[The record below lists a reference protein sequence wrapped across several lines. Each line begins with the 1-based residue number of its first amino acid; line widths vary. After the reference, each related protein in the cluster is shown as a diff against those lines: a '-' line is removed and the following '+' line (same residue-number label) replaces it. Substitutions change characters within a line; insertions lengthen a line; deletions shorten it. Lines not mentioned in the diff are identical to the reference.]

1 MTQLLCAESF
11 LLNHVRFREKH
22 YNDARKG
29 NNCHYIGFLRKGSVR
44 IVSEHCTLSAEEGEL
59 FYIPMGLRYQSFWSG
74 FPEIFFESFG
84 FSFFP
89 SSAGTRYVLQKI
101 PLTEEILSAVESLSS
116 HLAVDCRSVSELYR
130 LISLMLP
137 VMQTE
142 DAGDKHRA
150 VEEAISY
157 MRANDRITVPE
168 LAHVC
173 RISESG
179 LYAAFRETKGCT
191 PIEMWHRILAE
202 RAETFLVSTDFSVEE
217 IAERLGFCSAS
228 YFRKILREV
237 TGRTPREIRA
247 RARTI

>member
-29 NNCHYIGFLRKGSVR
+29 NNCHYIGFLRKGSAR
-44 IVSEHCTLSAEEGEL
+44 IVSEHTTLSISEGEL

-74 FPEIFFESFG
+74 SPEIFFESFG
-84 FSFFP
+84 FSYFP
-89 SSAGTRYVLQKI
+89 TPAGTHYVLQKI
-101 PLTEEILSAVESLSS
+101 PLTEEILSAVESLSA
-116 HLAVDCRSVSELYR
+116 HLAVDCRSVAALYN
-130 LISLMLP
+130 LLSLMLP
-137 VMQTE
+137 VMHVE

-150 VEEAISY
+150 VEEAIAY
-157 MRANDRITVPE
+157 MQAHDRVSVPE
-168 LAHVC
+168 LARVC

-179 LYAAFRETKGCT
+179 LYAAFREAKGCT

-247 RARTI
+247 GAKTI